1 MSAAACTRIVRLP
14 HLTPSIRWAMCR
26 QAAAAQ
32 RSGMRGVQD
41 TAAQLVAYRQ
51 MVERRLQ
58 HESEV
63 DEEAAD
69 IAEMVAAEQAEAEAA
84 KRAPTA

>member
-1 MSAAACTRIVRLP
+1 MSLHFAANRRIRIAPFHPMSHVP
-14 HLTPSIRWAMCR
+14 TSSS
-26 QAAAAQ
+26 AAQ
-32 RSGMRGVQD
+32 RSGMRGFQEA
-41 TAAQLVAYRQ
+41 AAQLVAYRQ

-84 KRAPTA
+84 KRAAIA

>member
-1 MSAAACTRIVRLP
+1 
-14 HLTPSIRWAMCR
+14 
-26 QAAAAQ
+26 
-32 RSGMRGVQD
+32 MRGFQEA
-41 TAAQLVAYRQ
+41 AAQLVAYRQ

-84 KRAPTA
+84 KRAAIA